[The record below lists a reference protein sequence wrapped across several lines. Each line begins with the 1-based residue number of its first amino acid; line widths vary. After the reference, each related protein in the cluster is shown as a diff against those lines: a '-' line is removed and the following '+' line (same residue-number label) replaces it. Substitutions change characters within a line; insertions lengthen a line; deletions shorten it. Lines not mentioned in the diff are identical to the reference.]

1 LPDRYDVQIK
11 SGAAREL
18 KSLPRDVAELIARVL
33 LSLEENPRPRG
44 CLKLTGSDAYRLRL
58 GDYRIV
64 YEIFDK
70 PLVVLVIRIAHRR
83 DAYR

>member
-1 LPDRYDVQIK
+1 
-11 SGAAREL
+11 
-18 KSLPRDVAELIARVL
+18 
-33 LSLEENPRPRG
+33 
-44 CLKLTGSDAYRLRL
+44 AYRLRL